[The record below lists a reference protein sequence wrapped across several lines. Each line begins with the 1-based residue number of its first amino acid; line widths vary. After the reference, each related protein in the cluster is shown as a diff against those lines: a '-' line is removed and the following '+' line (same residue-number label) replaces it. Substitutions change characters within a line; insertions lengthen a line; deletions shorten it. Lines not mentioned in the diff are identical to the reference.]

1 MSPTSIQKLVYTLLG
16 GGYSI
21 IYVFET
27 NTALQV
33 YYVCSSLIEE
43 NGVHEERQCVSTTRV
58 P

>member
-33 YYVCSSLIEE
+33 YYVCSSLNDEKWSPQ
-43 NGVHEERQCVSTTRV
+43 RTTKYFH
-58 P
+58 